1 MSTQPLLTE
10 ATAGALVLR
19 NRMVMAPMTRNR
31 APDGQPSELMI
42 EYYRQRA
49 SAGLII
55 TEGAQIAADAIG
67 YPNTPGIHDAEQ
79 VAGWRK
85 VTDAVHAEGGTIVLQ
100 LWHTGRISHPSLLG
114 GQTPVAPSA
123 IKPAGKIYTASG
135 MQEFVT
141 PRALELHE
149 IPAIVAQYRQ
159 AAKLAREAG
168 FDGVE
173 IHAAN
178 GYLIDQFLRDGTN
191 HRTDEYGGAVE
202 NRVRFL
208 VEVTEAVL
216 QEWPAGRVGVR
227 FSPVNPFNDIADSD
241 PVGTFT
247 YAAERMN
254 RYGLAYLHVI
264 DPVRDAKGNAL
275 QPSVAPALRR
285 AWAGTFIVN
294 GGYTR
299 ELGNDAIVNGDA
311 DLVAYGV
318 PFLANP
324 DLVERFALGAS
335 LNAPDVARFY
345 AGGEK
350 GYTDYPVL
358 EGAAR

>member
-1 MSTQPLLTE
+1 
-10 ATAGALVLR
+10 
-19 NRMVMAPMTRNR
+19 MVMAPMTRNR
-31 APDGQPSELMI
+31 APDAQPNDLMV

-49 SAGLII
+49 SAGLIV
-55 TEGAQIAADAIG
+55 TEGAQIAPDAIG
-67 YPNTPGIHDAEQ
+67 YPNTPGIHSPEQ

-85 VTDAVHAEGGTIVLQ
+85 VTDAVHAEGGTIVVQ

-114 GQTPVAPSA
+114 GRTPVAPSA
-123 IKPAGKIYTASG
+123 IKPAGKIYTTSG

-141 PRALELHE
+141 PRALEVHE
-149 IPAIVAQYRQ
+149 IRAIVQQYRE
-159 AAKLAREAG
+159 AARLAREAG

-191 HRTDEYGGAVE
+191 HRTDEYGGPVE
-202 NRVRFL
+202 HRVRFL
-208 VEVTEAVL
+208 LEVTEAVL

-241 PVGTFT
+241 PVTTFT
-247 YAAERMN
+247 HATERLN

-275 QPSVAPALRR
+275 QPAVAPALRR
-285 AWAGTFIVN
+285 AWAGTFIAN

-299 ELGNDAIVNGDA
+299 ELGNEAIARGDA
-311 DLVAYGV
+311 DLVAFGV

-324 DLVERFALGAS
+324 DLVERFALEAP
-335 LNAPDVARFY
+335 LNTPDVPRFY
-345 AGGEK
+345 AGGAK
-350 GYTDYPVL
+350 GYIDYPVL
-358 EGAAR
+358 ESAAR